1 MRKVVVSEF
10 VTLDGVIEAP
20 DQWQFPFWN
29 DETAK
34 FKREE
39 LFAADA
45 QLLGRVTFE
54 AFAAAWP
61 TIKDDDG
68 FADRFNSMPKFVAST
83 TLKEP
88 LPWNG
93 SLLKGN
99 LAQGVSALKQ
109 QPGQDIVIYGGAGL
123 VHSLMKEN
131 LIDEFRLLVY
141 PIVLGRGLRLF
152 AEGSKATLKLV
163 EQRPMG
169 SDVMLL
175 IYQPAE
181 TKAQARG

>member
-1 MRKVVVSEF
+1 MRNVIVSEF

-34 FKREE
+34 YKHEE
-39 LFAADA
+39 LFATEA

-61 TIKDDDG
+61 TIKDDVG
-68 FADRFNSMPKFVAST
+68 FAERFNSMPKFVAST

-88 LPWNG
+88 LAWNG

-99 LAQGVSALKQ
+99 LAQAVSALKQ
-109 QPGQDIVIYGGAGL
+109 QPGQDIVI
-123 VHSLMKEN
+123 
-131 LIDEFRLLVY
+131 
-141 PIVLGRGLRLF
+141 
-152 AEGSKATLKLV
+152 
-163 EQRPMG
+163 
-169 SDVMLL
+169 
-175 IYQPAE
+175 
-181 TKAQARG
+181 